1 MTFNEDAKIDSS
13 KVKRRGRTTGIA
25 VGGGGLAFAVIALL
39 VSQFLNVDISGL
51 AGTGGGESGPD
62 EAITNCQT
70 GEDANDNLDC
80 RIASAADSLDTYWP
94 TQFSDSGYTAPET
107 ILFTDQV
114 NTGCGGATSATG
126 PFYCPADQT
135 IYIDTA
141 FYDELKT
148 QYGANG
154 GPLSQLYV
162 LAHEWGHH
170 IQHLTGQ
177 TDGLDLSKT
186 GATSDSVKLELQADC
201 YAGAWAG
208 AAATTENDEGVLFLE
223 PLTKANVADA
233 LSAASAVGD
242 DRIQESA
249 GVGVNPEGWTHGSSE
264 QRQKWFMAGYDG
276 GTESCDTFA

>member
-70 GEDANDNLDC
+70 GEDANDSLDC

-94 TQFSDSGYTAPET
+94 TQFSDSGYTAPQT

-223 PLTKANVADA
+223 PLTKENVADA

-264 QRQKWFMAGYDG
+264 QRQKWFLAGYNG
-276 GTESCDTFA
+276 GSESCDTFA